1 MTLLSGIH
9 HAAVMTKD
17 LDRFVAFYSDVFG
30 AEVVFRES
38 VPGLRH
44 AILRIG
50 SGIVLHPA
58 EVPGSPDGE
67 GRAEM
72 FARGHLDHLGLN
84 AGSREA
90 LLELRLRLMAAGAT
104 DGEISDLGPQWCL
117 WFRDPDGMRA
127 EVCWT
132 RDPTLRGYHAP
143 QPLGLEALDQGARL
157 D

>member
-1 MTLLSGIH
+1 MTLLSGIQ
-9 HAAVMTKD
+9 HAAVMTRD
-17 LDRFVAFYSDVFG
+17 LDRFVAFYTSVFE
-30 AEVVFRES
+30 AEVVFSES

-58 EVPGSPDGE
+58 EVPSSPDGE

-72 FARGHLDHLGLN
+72 FARGHLDHLGLQ

-90 LLELRLRLMAAGAT
+90 LLELRRRLIAAGAS
-104 DGEISDLGPQWCL
+104 DGAISDLGPQWCL

-143 QPLGLEALDQGARL
+143 APLAPELLI
-157 D
+157 